1 MEVGHKLYNSCASSL
16 LPSCN
21 CKHGNIKDVVEVE
34 LNLQKSSRQMVIVIV
49 GRVWSEGRGKVHVQV
64 E

>member
-1 MEVGHKLYNSCASSL
+1 MQSQ
-16 LPSCN
+16 
-21 CKHGNIKDVVEVE
+21 DVVEVE
-34 LNLQKSSRQMVIVIV
+34 LNFRKSSRQMVIV